1 MSTVR
6 VRTTAAAVVVVGLA
20 ISLGAV
26 ALLGTLREALVDDV
40 RTATALRAR
49 EIAAALESGEAPTL
63 AVGEADE
70 QLIQVIGAGGEVVAA
85 SGNVDHLP
93 ALVRLAP
100 GESVRFHPPIDDD
113 EFLAVAAAA
122 EAPVGQ
128 VTVVFARALDGVG
141 DSTEALAGLLAVAGP
156 VLLALVG
163 ATTWFVVGRALAPV
177 EAIRAEVDEI
187 STAELH
193 RRVPLPPA
201 QDEIGRLAGTMNRML
216 ARLEDGQARQRRFV
230 ADASHELRSPLAS
243 IRQHAEVA
251 LAHPGRSTVT
261 DLSETVVAESRR
273 IQQLVDDLL
282 LLARADE
289 RTLQLQRR
297 PVDLDDVV
305 FDEAAR
311 LRAATELRIDTR
323 RVSAGRIHGDE
334 RTLGR
339 VLRNLGDNAVRHAR
353 TTVAFSLTEEA
364 GTVELGVDDDGPG
377 VPPEHRERILERFV
391 RLDESRNRDE
401 GGAGLGLAIV
411 AEVVAAHGGQ
421 LVVADSPLGGARFS
435 LRFPRP
441 A

>member
-6 VRTTAAAVVVVGLA
+6 VRTTGAAVVVVGVA
-20 ISLGAV
+20 IAVGAV
-26 ALLGTLREALVDDV
+26 ALLGTLREALIDDV

-49 EIAAALESGEAPTL
+49 EIAAALESGEEPTL

-70 QLIQVIGAGGEVVAA
+70 QLIQVIGADGEVVAA
-85 SGNVDHLP
+85 SGNVDHLS

-113 EFLAVAAAA
+113 EFLAAAAA
-122 EAPVGQ
+122 ADAPVGQ
-128 VTVVFARALDGVG
+128 VTVVFARALDGVS
-141 DSTEALAGLLAVAGP
+141 DSTEALAGLLGVAGP

-163 ATTWFVVGRALAPV
+163 ATTWSVVGRALAPV
-177 EAIRAEVDEI
+177 EAMRAEVDEI

-201 QDEIGRLAGTMNRML
+201 EDEIGRLAGTMNRML
-216 ARLEDGQARQRRFV
+216 ARLGDGQARQRRFI

-251 LAHPGRSTVT
+251 LAHPGRSTVA

-282 LLARADE
+282 LLASADE

-297 PVDLDDVV
+297 SVDLDDVV

-311 LRAATELRIDTR
+311 LRAASELRIDTR
-323 RVSAGRIHGDE
+323 RVSAGRIHGDA

-364 GTVELGVDDDGPG
+364 GTVELAVDDDGPG

-391 RLDESRNRDE
+391 RLDESRTRDD
-401 GGAGLGLAIV
+401 GGGPAWAWPSSPRW
-411 AEVVAAHGGQ
+411 
-421 LVVADSPLGGARFS
+421 SPLTVGS
-435 LRFPRP
+435 
-441 A
+441 